1 MHRPFYLSAQLEF
14 LRKYVG
20 HAPSKGNFGFVAEG
34 LEDEDDQG
42 GPEPLPD
49 LENVLEPAP
58 QQTASQ
64 RLAEPVPQKTASQRL
79 AEPAPQ
85 QTASQRLAEPAT
97 LGQRASHVT
106 LSRKRSLGWEEDAA
120 AFLKAKMERREKK
133 SNVLAFFEGLAPQV
147 ERLSPQGQTHVM
159 ARVSHLVFQTLIE
172 EQQGA
177 VEVLNTGEETFV

>member
-1 MHRPFYLSAQLEF
+1 M
-14 LRKYVG
+14 G
-20 HAPSKGNFGFVAEG
+20 HAPSKGNLGLVAEG

-64 RLAEPVPQKTASQRL
+64 RLAEPAS
-79 AEPAPQ
+79 Q
-85 QTASQRLAEPAT
+85 QTASQRLAEPVPKQSAEPAT
-97 LGQRASHVT
+97 PGQRAIT
-106 LSRKRSLGWEEDAA
+106 PSRKRSLGWEEDAA

-159 ARVSHLVFQTLIE
+159 ARVSHLVFQTLID